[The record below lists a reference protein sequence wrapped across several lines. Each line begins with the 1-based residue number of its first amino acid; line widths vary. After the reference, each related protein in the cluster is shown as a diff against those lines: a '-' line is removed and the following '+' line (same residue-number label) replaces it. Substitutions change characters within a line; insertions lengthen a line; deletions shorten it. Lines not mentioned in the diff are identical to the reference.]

1 MNISNSDTTYGGV
14 RETKIA
20 EFNRVWNYRTGV
32 SIRTMVYGMYQFR
45 SQYLRAIRHIITP
58 SISYNL
64 SPDFSED
71 TYNYYGTYQKNNEKE
86 MVEYSYFEDGIY
98 GKPNNQKQSS
108 LNFTIGN
115 NVEAKIRDPKDT
127 VTGYK
132 KVSLIKQLTLSGN
145 YNFAADSVKMSY
157 ISVSGNTELF
167 NRFDIKYSATFDPY
181 ALLPEGKESPS
192 LVRSNTY
199 MIDRYN
205 RLWRKQNEKWQTSFS
220 YKFGPIPTKE
230 TVPKTSEFNYWE
242 MPWSLNVSY
251 SISVPRTYYY
261 NEDNNLD
268 SVSNKIIQTMG
279 ISGSLKLTKNWNI
292 SYRTGWDFTEKAI
305 SYTSIDIYRDLHC
318 WEMSFNWI
326 PLGARQRWDFT
337 LRVKADMLKDLKLD
351 MQSSSQYF

>member
-1 MNISNSDTTYGGV
+1 
-14 RETKIA
+14 
-20 EFNRVWNYRTGV
+20 
-32 SIRTMVYGMYQFR
+32 
-45 SQYLRAIRHIITP
+45 
-58 SISYNL
+58 
-64 SPDFSED
+64 
-71 TYNYYGTYQKNNEKE
+71 
-86 MVEYSYFEDGIY
+86 
-98 GKPNNQKQSS
+98 
-108 LNFTIGN
+108 
-115 NVEAKIRDPKDT
+115 
-127 VTGYK
+127 
-132 KVSLIKQLTLSGN
+132 LTLSGN